1 MHLYKRKF
9 LKQSRLQ
16 IIRFLKQAWYH
27 VCTISENN
35 GKDFL
40 KSLKKAV
47 LKKLKNFNW
56 NITKRYTPFWNLQ
69 SISEILL
76 IAQFAILQYFFE
88 WNIAFAILFHY
99 CRFLLHNISILF
111 QYWIEILQLFLC
123 NILKIFFEIFDEF
136 VWNSMS

>member
-76 IAQFAILQYFFE
+76 IAQFAILQYFFQ
-88 WNIAFAILFHY
+88 WNIASAILFHY
-99 CRFLLHNISILF
+99 CKFLSCNISILF
-111 QYWIEILQLFLC
+111 QYCIEILQFFLC
-123 NILKIFFEIFDEF
+123 NIFKIILEIFDEF